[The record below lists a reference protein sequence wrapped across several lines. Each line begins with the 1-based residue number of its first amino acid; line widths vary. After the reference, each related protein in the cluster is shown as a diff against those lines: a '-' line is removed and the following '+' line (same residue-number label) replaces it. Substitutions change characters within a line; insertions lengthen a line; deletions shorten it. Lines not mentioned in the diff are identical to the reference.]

1 MSDTS
6 NIIGKVGAEG
16 CIEWEEG
23 HQGSGE
29 GSGNPTWESSFPGRG
44 DRTELL
50 LEVGEMKRPRVVR
63 PWVKV
68 PMGQSQSYGPQ
79 RVGQPEELM
88 SHLGSQGPMNMSF
101 TIGYLPLRPT
111 SATQDS
117 PKAKAGRYSQPASL
131 VQIQGLLP
139 EDKASLLLHR
149 HHILGQVVG
158 M

>member
-1 MSDTS
+1 
-6 NIIGKVGAEG
+6 
-16 CIEWEEG
+16 
-23 HQGSGE
+23 
-29 GSGNPTWESSFPGRG
+29 
-44 DRTELL
+44 
-50 LEVGEMKRPRVVR
+50 
-63 PWVKV
+63 
-68 PMGQSQSYGPQ
+68 
-79 RVGQPEELM
+79 M